1 MNNLVVSLVITVIGM
16 GLVFVAILLLWG
28 LMEIIVQATAKAEAK
43 EEQQAEAE
51 SPALS
56 TAMPEESTSQAL
68 KKKATAAAVA
78 VALAFRRT
86 TSSTVTAA
94 PERVLSA
101 WQANALAVRV
111 NQRVAVM
118 QRRVRT

>member
-1 MNNLVVSLVITVIGM
+1 MSNLVTSLIITVIGM

-28 LMEIIVQATAKAEAK
+28 LMEIIVQATAKAEVQE
-43 EEQQAEAE
+43 EEQAE

-56 TAMPEESTSQAL
+56 TASSEESPAQSL
-68 KKKATAAAVA
+68 KQKAAAVA
-78 VALAFRRT
+78 VAFALAIRQAT
-86 TSSTVTAA
+86 PSTASAV

-118 QRRVRT
+118 QRRVKA